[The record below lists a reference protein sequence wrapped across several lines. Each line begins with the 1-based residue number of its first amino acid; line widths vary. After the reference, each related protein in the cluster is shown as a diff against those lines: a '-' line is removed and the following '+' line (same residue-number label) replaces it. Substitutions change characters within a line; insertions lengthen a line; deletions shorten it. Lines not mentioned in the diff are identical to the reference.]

1 MTELNSAKEQIIA
14 ASKANN
20 EPQQLIDRRLSAR
33 ELMEKLRL
41 PRMQRFDFRT
51 WPLIADRPL
60 KWIESDTSLVEKP
73 AADDEVI
80 KVTQLGQTLLHVNL
94 PQKLQDQGVI
104 LTDIFAAARE
114 YPELFNKYFMTAINP
129 EENLL
134 TAYHLA
140 YLNAGLFLYIPK
152 NVEIEKP
159 IEAEIIQDST
169 QDEPL
174 ISHILVIA
182 DRGSRIKFIQHLTTI
197 GDHENAANMMIE
209 LMAQENSEIDFS
221 SLDEFGPHTH
231 TYFKRRADIGKD
243 AHVEWAVG
251 LMNDGNTVGDM
262 DSELLGDG
270 GYANSKMIAV
280 TTRDQE
286 VGVNNRVTNHGKHT
300 TGLINQRGVILE
312 KSELIFNGIGQIIH
326 GAHGAKAD
334 QQNRVLIMSDQA
346 RGDANPILL
355 IDENDVEAG
364 HAASVGPVDQQQMY
378 YLMSRGIPRAQAE
391 RMVIRGFLG
400 AVLSAIPAADV
411 RNKLIT
417 ILERKL
423 ADGQQYE

>member
-1 MTELNSAKEQIIA
+1 MTELNSAKEQIVA
-14 ASKANN
+14 ASKENN
-20 EPQQLIDRRLSAR
+20 ESQQLLDRRLAAR
-33 ELMEKLRL
+33 DLMEKLQL
-41 PRMQRFDFRT
+41 PRMQRFNFRN
-51 WPLIADRPL
+51 WPLIPDHPL
-60 KWIESDTSLVEKP
+60 TWLKSDPALVETP
-73 AADDEVI
+73 ASDDEVI
-80 KVTQLGQTLLHVNL
+80 KVTQFGQTLLHVNL
-94 PQKLQDQGVI
+94 PQTLKDQGII
-104 LTDIFAAARE
+104 LTDIFTAARE
-114 YPELFNKYFMTAINP
+114 YPELFDKFFMTVIKP

-140 YLNAGLFLYIPK
+140 YLNSGLFLYIPK
-152 NVEIEKP
+152 NVEIKKP

-169 QDEPL
+169 SNEPL
-174 ISHILVIA
+174 ISHILVVA
-182 DRGSRIKFIQHLTTI
+182 DRGSRIKFIQHLTTV
-197 GDHENAANMMIE
+197 GDHENTANMMIE

-231 TYFKRRADIGKD
+231 TYFKRRADIGRD

-251 LMNDGNTVGDM
+251 LMNNGNTVGDM

-286 VGVNNRVTNHGKHT
+286 VGVNNRVTNHGRHT

-364 HAASVGPVDQQQMY
+364 HAASVGPVDPHQMY

-400 AVLSAIPAADV
+400 AVLSAIPSKDV

>member
-1 MTELNSAKEQIIA
+1 MTELNSAQEQILA

-20 EPQQLIDRRLSAR
+20 EPQQLIDRRLNAR

-51 WPLIADRPL
+51 WPLIADQPL
-60 KWIESDTSLVEKP
+60 KWIKSDTNLVVKP
-73 AADDEVI
+73 TADDEVL
-80 KVTQLGQTLLHVNL
+80 KVTQFGQTLLHVNL
-94 PQKLQDQGVI
+94 PQKLRDQGVI
-104 LTDIFAAARE
+104 LTDIFTAARE

-129 EENLL
+129 EENRL

-159 IEAEIIQDST
+159 IEVEIIQDST

-182 DRGSRIKFIQHLTTI
+182 DRGSRIKFIQHLTTV

-251 LMNDGNTVGDM
+251 LMNDGATVGDM

-423 ADGQQYE
+423 ADGQQYK